1 MIGIKELKNT
11 FSELAA
17 EVNSELDDDM
27 KRCMVKSI
35 IVSPSESH
43 LVKKLKDRAG
53 VILAFRMPSA
63 DSDIENEDNYSEI
76 NKMLFY
82 VIEKI
87 DPGKFSDDQEL
98 DHYNMLQRLTSLF
111 KLKLMDRL
119 MGNDFCRSDNELAKA
134 FHTEFE
140 YQEFGGWN
148 GLSVS
153 FDIRNF
159 DL

>member
-1 MIGIKELKNT
+1 MIAIKELRNT

-27 KRCMVKSI
+27 KAFRVKQV
-35 IVSPSESH
+35 IVSPTESH
-43 LVKKLKDRAG
+43 LVKKLKDKAG
-53 VILAFRMPSA
+53 VALALRMPSA
-63 DSDIENEDNYSEI
+63 DSHIMDGDNYGEI
-76 NKMLFY
+76 NKMLFF
-82 VIEKI
+82 VIEKV
-87 DPGKFSDDQEL
+87 DPGTHSDEQEL
-98 DHYNMLQRLTSLF
+98 DHYNAMQRLTSMF

-119 MGNDFCRSDNELAKA
+119 MGNDFCRTDNELAKA

-153 FDIRNF
+153 FDIK
-159 DL
+159 DYEL